1 MGKDSASAA
10 QVQQSLLGIL
20 NLLANHMDIAI
31 YMALEKGVESVCQ
44 VEWESSERQAQS
56 LTLDPIEGSP
66 NPRP

>member
-44 VEWESSERQAQS
+44 V
-56 LTLDPIEGSP
+56 L
-66 NPRP
+66 